1 MKLQA
6 IKVGIFMSIIGGSNE
21 RKLKLRV
28 IEASPRDIGRFRA
41 RLPKSKMDAL
51 GIVTGEVIAIQG
63 KKLAAAYAWPDRS
76 SYGEEDEDFIRL
88 DRYLR
93 ENAGVEINDYVYV
106 YKAKTSRARRVIIAP
121 LSPLSVIVPFDVS
134 REIKL
139 SLRNI
144 PIVEGNTIYLT
155 ILGKRA
161 PYVIV
166 STEPKGIVIIS
177 EDTIVEFR
185 PRAPGRGRGTG
196 VTYADIGGLH
206 DAIQKIREL
215 VELPLKHPELFQ
227 RLNLDPPKGILL
239 YGPPGTGKTLL
250 ARAVANETDAY
261 FLSISGPEVMSKYYG
276 ESEERLRRLFEEA
289 KKHAPAIIFI
299 DEIDAIA
306 PKRSEVTGDVEKRVV
321 SQLLA
326 LMDGLEPRE
335 NVIVIGATNRINALD
350 PALRRPGRFD
360 REIEIGVPNIQ
371 GRYEILKIHTRG
383 VPLDKDVDL
392 KKLAEMT
399 HGFVGADLAALV
411 REAAMNAL
419 RRFLKEYAIDINS
432 PDPIP
437 EEKLQHLKVSM
448 RDFMEAL
455 KEIRP
460 SALREIYAEIPN
472 VRWTDIGGLEDVKKQ
487 LQEVIEWP
495 LKYPEAFERMG
506 IEPPKGVLLYGPPG
520 CGKTLLA
527 KAVATESEANF
538 ISVKGPEL
546 LSKWVG
552 ESERAVRE
560 IFRKARQAAPAI
572 IFFDEIDAL
581 APRRG
586 LYTGDSGV
594 SERVISQLLT
604 EMDGLQSRG
613 DVVVIAATNRP
624 DLLDPALLRPGRFDR
639 LIYVPP
645 PDFKARLEILKVHTR
660 KMPLAPDVDLEKIA
674 KMTEGYTGADL
685 AAVAREAAMN
695 ALRRDISTK
704 YVTMDDFMEAL
715 KKIHASLTPELI
727 KYYEEVQE
735 YFKRRVIRRRD
746 ILETIEVT

>member
-1 MKLQA
+1 MLPFGDKETKKIRL
-6 IKVGIFMSIIGGSNE
+6 KV
-21 RKLKLRV
+21 L
-28 IEASPRDIGRFRA
+28 EASPRDIGRYRA
-41 RLPKSKMDAL
+41 RLPKSKMNEL
-51 GIVTGEVIAIQG
+51 EIVTGEIIAIQG
-63 KKLAAAYAWPDRS
+63 KKLTAAYAWPDRS
-76 SYGEEDEDFIRL
+76 GEDVENADFIRL
-88 DRYLR
+88 DKFIR
-93 ENAGVEINDYVYV
+93 ENAGVNIGDYVQV
-106 YKAKTSRARRVIIAP
+106 YKPKTSRARRIVVAP
-121 LSPLSVIVPFDVS
+121 LYSVPIALPLDIN

-144 PIVEGNTIYLT
+144 PVVEGNIVYLMAF
-155 ILGKRA
+155 GKRA

-166 STEPKGIVIIS
+166 STEPKGVVVIA
-177 EDTIVEFR
+177 EDTRVDFER
-185 PRAPGRGRGTG
+185 RATG
-196 VTYADIGGLH
+196 KTRQIGVSYSDIGGLKS
-206 DAIQKIREL
+206 AIQKIREL

-261 FLSISGPEVMSKYYG
+261 FISITGPEVMSKYYG

-335 NVIVIGATNRINALD
+335 NIVVIGATNRINALD

-360 REIEIGVPNIQ
+360 REIEIGVPNAQ
-371 GRYEILKIHTRG
+371 GRYEILKIHTKG

-399 HGFVGADLAALV
+399 HGFVGADIAALV

-419 RRFLKEYAIDINS
+419 RRFLKEYNVNIDSTEPVSEDLLN
-432 PDPIP
+432 
-437 EEKLQHLKVSM
+437 KLRVNM
-448 RDFMEAL
+448 RDFINAL

-460 SALREIYAEIPN
+460 SALREIFVEIPN
-472 VRWTDIGGLEDVKKQ
+472 VKWKDIGGLDSVKQ
-487 LQEVIEWP
+487 ELQEVVEWP
-495 LKYPEAFERMG
+495 LKYPEAFGRLG
-506 IEPPKGVLLYGPPG
+506 IDPPKGVLLYGPPG

-538 ISVKGPEL
+538 IAVKGPEL

-560 IFRKARQAAPAI
+560 VFRKARQSAPTI

-586 LYTGDSGV
+586 IYTGDSGV

-604 EMDGLQSRG
+604 EMDGLQARG

-639 LIYVPP
+639 MIYVPP
-645 PDFKARLEILKVHTR
+645 PDLRARLAILKIHTS
-660 KMPLAPDVDLEKIA
+660 KMPLGPDVDLMKIA
-674 KMTEGYTGADL
+674 RITEGYSGADL
-685 AAVAREAAMN
+685 AAVAREAAIN
-695 ALRRDISTK
+695 ALRRDINAK
-704 YVTMDDFMEAL
+704 YVMMTDFMKAIS
-715 KKIHASLTPELI
+715 KIHASLTRDLL
-727 KYYEEVQE
+727 KYYEEMKE
-735 YFKRRVIRRRD
+735 YFKRRVIRRKD
-746 ILETIEVT
+746 ILESVETT

>member
-1 MKLQA
+1 MLPYDDK
-6 IKVGIFMSIIGGSNE
+6 KVKKI
-21 RKLKLRV
+21 RLKVL
-28 IEASPRDIGRFRA
+28 EASPRDIGRYRA
-41 RLPKSKMDAL
+41 RLPKSKMDEL
-51 GIVTGEVIAIQG
+51 GIVTGEIIAIQG
-63 KKLAAAYAWPDRS
+63 KKLTAAYAWPDRS
-76 SYGEEDEDFIRL
+76 GGSGENENFIRL
-88 DRYLR
+88 DKFIR
-93 ENAGVEINDYVYV
+93 ENAGANINDFVYV
-106 YKAKTSRARRVIIAP
+106 FKPQTSRARKVVVSP
-121 LSPLSVIVPFDVS
+121 LSPLSISIPFDIS

-144 PIVEGNTIYLT
+144 PVVEGNIVYLT
-155 ILGKRA
+155 AFGRRA

-166 STEPKGIVIIS
+166 STEPKGVVVIV
-177 EDTIVEFR
+177 EDTIVDFQRR
-185 PRAPGRGRGTG
+185 PSGRERKLG

-239 YGPPGTGKTLL
+239 HGPPGTGKTLL

-261 FLSISGPEVMSKYYG
+261 FISITGPEVMSKYYG

-289 KKHAPAIIFI
+289 KKHSPAIIFI

-335 NVIVIGATNRINALD
+335 SIIVIGATNRINALD

-360 REIEIGVPNIQ
+360 REIEIGVPNTE
-371 GRYEILKIHTRG
+371 GRYEILQIHTRG
-383 VPLDKDVDL
+383 VPLEKDVDL
-392 KKLAEMT
+392 KKIAEMT

-411 REAAMNAL
+411 REAAMHAL
-419 RRFLKEYAIDINS
+419 RRFLREHNIDINS
-432 PDPIP
+432 SDPIS
-437 EEKLQHLKVSM
+437 EELLEHLKVSM
-448 RDFMEAL
+448 KDFMEAL

-460 SALREIYAEIPN
+460 SALREIFIEIPN
-472 VRWTDIGGLEDVKKQ
+472 IRWNDIGGLDSVKQQ
-487 LQEVIEWP
+487 LREIVEWP
-495 LKYPEAFERMG
+495 LKYPEIFTRMG

-538 ISVKGPEL
+538 IAVKGPEL

-560 IFRKARQAAPAI
+560 VFRKARQSAPTI

-586 LYTGDSGV
+586 IYVGDSGV

-604 EMDGLQSRG
+604 EMDGLHTRG
-613 DVVVIAATNRP
+613 DVIVIAATNRP

-639 LIYVPP
+639 LIYVPA
-645 PDFKARLEILKVHTR
+645 PDFKARLSILKIHVR
-660 KMPLAPDVDLEKIA
+660 NMPLAPDVNLEKIA
-674 KMTEGYTGADL
+674 RMAEGYSGADL
-685 AAVAREAAMN
+685 AALAREAAMN
-695 ALRRDISTK
+695 ALRRDINAK
-704 YVTMDDFMEAL
+704 FVKMDDFLRAFE
-715 KKIHASLTPELI
+715 KIHASLTPDLL
-727 KYYEEVQE
+727 KYYEEVKE
-735 YFKRRVIRRRD
+735 YFKRRIIKRKD
-746 ILETIEVT
+746 ILESLETT

>member
-1 MKLQA
+1 MRAFDSKEVKKIRL
-6 IKVGIFMSIIGGSNE
+6 KV
-21 RKLKLRV
+21 L
-28 IEASPRDIGRFRA
+28 EASPRDIGRYRA
-41 RLPKSKMDAL
+41 RLPKSKMNEL
-51 GIVTGEVIAIQG
+51 EIVTGEIIAIQG
-63 KKLAAAYAWPDRS
+63 KRLTAAYAWPDRS
-76 SYGEEDEDFIRL
+76 GEETEKSDFIRL
-88 DRYLR
+88 DKFIR
-93 ENAGVEINDYVYV
+93 ENAGVNIGDYVQV
-106 YKAKTSRARRVIIAP
+106 YKPRTSRARRIVVAP
-121 LSPLSVIVPFDVS
+121 LYSVPIALPLDIN

-144 PIVEGNTIYLT
+144 PVVEGNIVYLMAF
-155 ILGKRA
+155 GKRA

-166 STEPKGIVIIS
+166 STEPKGVVVIA
-177 EDTIVEFR
+177 EDTRVDFER
-185 PRAPGRGRGTG
+185 RVAGKSRKGE
-196 VTYADIGGLH
+196 VTYSDIGGLKG
-206 DAIQKIREL
+206 AIQKIREL

-261 FLSISGPEVMSKYYG
+261 FISITGPEVMSKYYG
-276 ESEERLRRLFEEA
+276 ESEERLRRLFDEA
-289 KKHAPAIIFI
+289 KKRAPAIIFI

-335 NVIVIGATNRINALD
+335 NIVIIGATNRINALD

-360 REIEIGVPNIQ
+360 REIEIGVPNAQ

-392 KKLAEMT
+392 RKLAEIT
-399 HGFVGADLAALV
+399 HGFVGADIAALI

-419 RRFLKEYAIDINS
+419 RRFLKEYNININS
-432 PDPIP
+432 TDPIP
-437 EEKLQHLKVSM
+437 EELLNKLKVNM
-448 RDFMEAL
+448 KDFLDAL

-460 SALREIYAEIPN
+460 SALREIFVEIPN
-472 VRWTDIGGLEDVKKQ
+472 IRWKDIGGLDNVKRE
-487 LQEVIEWP
+487 LQEVVEWP
-495 LKYPEAFERMG
+495 LKYPEAFARLG
-506 IEPPKGVLLYGPPG
+506 IDPPKGVLLYGPPG

-538 ISVKGPEL
+538 IAVKGPEL

-560 IFRKARQAAPAI
+560 VFRKARQSAPTI

-586 LYTGDSGV
+586 IYTGDSGV

-604 EMDGLQSRG
+604 EMDGLQARG

-639 LIYVPP
+639 MIYVPP
-645 PDFKARLEILKVHTR
+645 PDTRARLAILKIHTA
-660 KMPLAPDVDLEKIA
+660 KMPLGPDVDLA
-674 KMTEGYTGADL
+674 RVARMTEGYSGADL
-685 AAVAREAAMN
+685 AAIAREAAIN
-695 ALRRDISTK
+695 ALRRDINAK
-704 YVTMDDFMEAL
+704 YVTMQDFMNAMA
-715 KKIHASLTPELI
+715 KIHASLTQDLL
-727 KYYEEVQE
+727 KYYEEVKE

-746 ILETIEVT
+746 ILESMETT

>member
-1 MKLQA
+1 MLPFKDKDVKKIRL
-6 IKVGIFMSIIGGSNE
+6 KV
-21 RKLKLRV
+21 L
-28 IEASPRDIGRFRA
+28 EASPRDIGRYRA
-41 RLPKSKMDAL
+41 RLPKSKMDEL
-51 GIVTGEVIAIQG
+51 GIVTGEIIAIQG
-63 KKLAAAYAWPDRS
+63 KKLTAAYAWPDRS
-76 SYGEEDEDFIRL
+76 GRESEDSSFIRL
-88 DRYLR
+88 DKFVR
-93 ENAGVEINDYVYV
+93 ENAGVNIEDYVFV
-106 YKAKTSRARRVIIAP
+106 YKPKTSRARKVVVAP
-121 LSPLSVIVPFDVS
+121 LSPLSIPIPFDIS

-144 PIVEGNTIYLT
+144 PVVEGNIVYLT
-155 ILGKRA
+155 AFGKRA

-166 STEPKGIVIIS
+166 STEPKGIVVIA
-177 EDTIVEFR
+177 EDTIVDFER
-185 PRAPGRGRGTG
+185 RAAGKDRKFG
-196 VTYADIGGLH
+196 VTYEDIGGLEE
-206 DAIQKIREL
+206 AIQKIREL
-215 VELPLKHPELFQ
+215 IELPLKHPELFQ

-250 ARAVANETDAY
+250 AKAVANETDAY
-261 FLSISGPEVMSKYYG
+261 FISITGPEVMSKYYG
-276 ESEERLRRLFEEA
+276 ESEERLRRLYEEA
-289 KKHAPAIIFI
+289 KKHAPTIIFI

-335 NVIVIGATNRINALD
+335 NVVVIGATNRINALD

-360 REIEIGVPNIQ
+360 REIEIGVPNIK

-392 KKLAEMT
+392 KKIAEMT

-411 REAAMNAL
+411 REAAMHAL
-419 RRFLKEYAIDINS
+419 RRFLREYNITIEETEPISEDILNN
-432 PDPIP
+432 
-437 EEKLQHLKVSM
+437 LKVNI
-448 RDFMEAL
+448 RDFIEAL

-460 SALREIYAEIPN
+460 SALREIYVEIPN
-472 VRWTDIGGLEDVKKQ
+472 IKWNDIGGLNEVK
-487 LQEVIEWP
+487 QELREVVEWP
-495 LKYPEAFERMG
+495 LRYPEAFARMG
-506 IEPPKGVLLYGPPG
+506 IDAPKGVLLYGPPG

-538 ISVKGPEL
+538 IAVKGPEL

-560 IFRKARQAAPAI
+560 VFRKARQSSPTI

-586 LYTGDSGV
+586 IYVGDSGV

-645 PDFKARLEILKVHTR
+645 PDFKARYSILKIHT
-660 KMPLAPDVDLEKIA
+660 KNMPLAPNVDLQRIA
-674 KMTEGYTGADL
+674 RISEGYSGADL
-685 AAVAREAAMN
+685 AALAREAAMN
-695 ALRRDISTK
+695 ALRRDINAK
-704 YVTMDDFMEAL
+704 FVDIEDFKHAMT
-715 KKIHASLTPELI
+715 KIHASLTPDLL
-727 KYYEEVQE
+727 KYYEEVKE

-746 ILETIEVT
+746 LLETAETT

>member
-1 MKLQA
+1 MLPFGDKEGKKIRL
-6 IKVGIFMSIIGGSNE
+6 KV
-21 RKLKLRV
+21 L
-28 IEASPRDIGRFRA
+28 EASPRDIGRYRA
-41 RLPKSKMDAL
+41 RLPKSKMDEL
-51 GIVTGEVIAIQG
+51 GIVTGEIIAIQG
-63 KKLAAAYAWPDRS
+63 KKLTAAYAWPDRS
-76 SYGEEDEDFIRL
+76 GHEGESDDFIRL
-88 DRYLR
+88 DKFIR
-93 ENAGVEINDYVYV
+93 ENAGVNIDDYVYV
-106 YKAKTSRARRVIIAP
+106 YKPKTSRARRIVVAP
-121 LSPLSVIVPFDVS
+121 LYSLSLPLPFDVN

-144 PIVEGNTIYLT
+144 PVVEGNIVYLT
-155 ILGKRA
+155 AFGKRA

-166 STEPKGIVIIS
+166 ATEPKGIVVIA
-177 EDTIVEFR
+177 EDTIVDFEKR
-185 PRAPGRGRGTG
+185 ITGRDRRAG
-196 VTYADIGGLH
+196 VSYSDIGGLH

-261 FLSISGPEVMSKYYG
+261 FISITGPEVMSKYYG

-335 NVIVIGATNRINALD
+335 NIIVIGATNRINALD

-360 REIEIGVPNIQ
+360 REIEIGVPNTQ
-371 GRYEILKIHTRG
+371 GRYEILQIHTRG

-392 KKLAEMT
+392 KKIAEIT

-411 REAAMNAL
+411 REAAMHAL
-419 RRFLKEYAIDINS
+419 RRFLKEHNISIDS
-432 PDPIP
+432 SEPVS
-437 EEKLQHLKVSM
+437 EELLDKLKVNM
-448 RDFMEAL
+448 KDFLDAL

-460 SALREIYAEIPN
+460 SALREIYVEIPN
-472 VRWTDIGGLEDVKKQ
+472 VRWKDIGGLESVK
-487 LQEVIEWP
+487 QELREIVEWP
-495 LKYPEAFERMG
+495 LRYPEAFARLG
-506 IEPPKGVLLYGPPG
+506 IDAPRGVLLYGPPG

-538 ISVKGPEL
+538 IAVKGPEL

-560 IFRKARQAAPAI
+560 VFRKARQSAPTI

-586 LYTGDSGV
+586 IYVGDSGV

-645 PDFKARLEILKVHTR
+645 PDFKARLSILKIHTA
-660 KMPLAPDVDLEKIA
+660 KMPLAPDVDLERLA
-674 KMTEGYTGADL
+674 KMTEGYSGADL

-695 ALRRDISTK
+695 ALRRDINAK
-704 YVTMDDFMEAL
+704 YVTMNDFL
-715 KKIHASLTPELI
+715 KAISKIHASLTPDLI
-727 KYYEEVQE
+727 KYYEEVKE

-746 ILETIEVT
+746 ILESVETT

>member
-1 MKLQA
+1 MSA
-6 IKVGIFMSIIGGSNE
+6 ISNERE

-51 GIVTGEVIAIQG
+51 GIVTGEVIGIQG

-76 SYGEEDEDFIRL
+76 SYAEEDDDFIRL

-93 ENAGVEINDYVYV
+93 ENAGVEINEYVYV
-106 YKAKTSRARRVIIAP
+106 FKARTSRARRVVIAP
-121 LSPLSVIVPFDVS
+121 LSPLSVVVPFDIS

-144 PIVEGNTIYLT
+144 PVVEGNTIYLT

-161 PYVIV
+161 PYVVI
-166 STEPKGIVIIS
+166 STEPKGVVIIS

-185 PRAPGRGRGTG
+185 PRAPGRGRGAG

-215 VELPLKHPELFQ
+215 VELPLKHPELFR

-261 FLSISGPEVMSKYYG
+261 FISISGPEIMSKYYG

-360 REIEIGVPNIQ
+360 REIEIGVPNVQ

-383 VPLDKDVDL
+383 VPLDKDVNL

-399 HGFVGADLAALV
+399 HGFVGADIAALV
-411 REAAMNAL
+411 REAAMHAL
-419 RRFLKEYAIDINS
+419 RRFLREYNIDINS
-432 PDPIP
+432 QEPIP
-437 EEKLQHLKVSM
+437 EELLQNLKVSM
-448 RDFMEAL
+448 KDFMAAL

-472 VRWTDIGGLEDVKKQ
+472 VRWSDIGGLEDVKRQ

-560 IFRKARQAAPAI
+560 IFRKARQASPAI

-645 PDFKARLEILKVHTR
+645 PDLRARLEILRVHTR
-660 KMPLAPDVDLEKIA
+660 KMPLASDVDLERIA
-674 KMTEGYTGADL
+674 RMTEGYTGADL

-695 ALRRDISTK
+695 ALRRDINTK

-715 KKIHASLTPELI
+715 KKIHASLTPELL
-727 KYYEEVQE
+727 KYYQEVQE

>member
-1 MKLQA
+1 MFHFEDQRTK
-6 IKVGIFMSIIGGSNE
+6 
-21 RKLKLRV
+21 KLRLRV
-28 IEASPRDIGRFRA
+28 LEASPRDIGRYRA
-41 RLPKSKMDAL
+41 RLPKSKMDEL

-63 KKLAAAYAWPDRS
+63 KKITAAYAWPDRS
-76 SYGEEDEDFIRL
+76 GKAEEDENFIRL
-88 DRYLR
+88 DKFTR
-93 ENAGVEINDYVYV
+93 ENAGVNVNDYVYV
-106 YKAKTSRARRVIIAP
+106 FKPKTSRARRVIIAP
-121 LSPLSVIVPFDVS
+121 LFHFSVPALFDIS

-144 PIVEGNTIYLT
+144 PVVEGNIVYLT
-155 ILGKRA
+155 ALGKRA

-166 STEPKGIVIIS
+166 STEPKGVVIIA
-177 EDTIVEFR
+177 EDTIVDFER
-185 PRAPGRGRGTG
+185 RVAGKERRVG
-196 VTYADIGGLH
+196 VTYADIGGLR

-215 VELPLKHPELFQ
+215 VELPLKHPELFR

-261 FLSISGPEVMSKYYG
+261 FISITGPEIMSKYYG

-335 NVIVIGATNRINALD
+335 SIIVIGATNRINALD

-371 GRYEILKIHTRG
+371 GRYEILQIHARG

-411 REAAMNAL
+411 REAAMHAL
-419 RRFLKEYAIDINS
+419 RRFLKEYNVNIDS
-432 PDPIP
+432 PEPVP
-437 EEKLQHLKVSM
+437 EEMLQNLKVSM
-448 RDFMEAL
+448 KDFMEAL

-460 SALREIYAEIPN
+460 SALREIYVEIPN
-472 VRWTDIGGLEDVKKQ
+472 VRWSDIGGLEEVKQQ
-487 LQEVIEWP
+487 LREVVEWP
-495 LKYPEAFERMG
+495 LKYPEVFSRMG
-506 IEPPKGVLLYGPPG
+506 IDPPKGVLLYGPPG

-538 ISVKGPEL
+538 IAVKGPEL

-560 IFRKARQAAPAI
+560 VFRKARQSAPTI

-586 LYTGDSGV
+586 IYVGDSGV

-639 LIYVPP
+639 LIYVPA
-645 PDFKARLEILKVHTR
+645 PDYKARLSILKIHTK
-660 KMPLAPDVDLEKIA
+660 KMPLAPDVDLAKIA
-674 KMTEGYTGADL
+674 KLTEGYSGADL
-685 AAVAREAAMN
+685 AALVREAAMN
-695 ALRRDISTK
+695 ALRRDINTK
-704 YVTMDDFMEAL
+704 YVTTADFQRAMER
-715 KKIHASLTPELI
+715 IHASLTPELL
-727 KYYEEVQE
+727 KYYEEVKE
-735 YFKRRVIRRRD
+735 YFKRRVIRRKD
-746 ILETIEVT
+746 LFESIETT

>member
-1 MKLQA
+1 MLPYDDK
-6 IKVGIFMSIIGGSNE
+6 KVKKI
-21 RKLKLRV
+21 RLKVL
-28 IEASPRDIGRFRA
+28 EASPRDIGRYRA
-41 RLPKSKMDAL
+41 RLPKSKMDEL
-51 GIVTGEVIAIQG
+51 GIVTGEIIAIQG
-63 KKLAAAYAWPDRS
+63 KKLTAAYAWPDRS
-76 SYGEEDEDFIRL
+76 GGSGENENFIRL
-88 DRYLR
+88 DKFIR
-93 ENAGVEINDYVYV
+93 ENAGANINDFVYV
-106 YKAKTSRARRVIIAP
+106 FKPQTSRARKVVVSP
-121 LSPLSVIVPFDVS
+121 LSPLSISIPFDIS

-144 PIVEGNTIYLT
+144 PVVEGNIVYLT
-155 ILGKRA
+155 AFGRRA

-166 STEPKGIVIIS
+166 STEPKGVVVIV
-177 EDTIVEFR
+177 EDTIVDFQRR
-185 PRAPGRGRGTG
+185 PSGRERKLG

-239 YGPPGTGKTLL
+239 HGPPGTGKTLL

-261 FLSISGPEVMSKYYG
+261 FISITGPEVMSKYYG

-289 KKHAPAIIFI
+289 KKHSPAIIFI

-335 NVIVIGATNRINALD
+335 SIIVIGATNRINALD

-360 REIEIGVPNIQ
+360 REIEIGVPNTE
-371 GRYEILKIHTRG
+371 GRYEILQIHTRG
-383 VPLDKDVDL
+383 VPSEKDVDL
-392 KKLAEMT
+392 KKIAEMT

-411 REAAMNAL
+411 REAAMHAL
-419 RRFLKEYAIDINS
+419 RRFLREHNIDINS
-432 PDPIP
+432 SDPIS
-437 EEKLQHLKVSM
+437 EELLEHLKVSM
-448 RDFMEAL
+448 KDFMEAL

-460 SALREIYAEIPN
+460 SALREIFIEIPN
-472 VRWTDIGGLEDVKKQ
+472 IRWNDIGGLDSVKQQ
-487 LQEVIEWP
+487 LREIVEWP
-495 LKYPEAFERMG
+495 LKYPEIFTRMG

-538 ISVKGPEL
+538 IAVKGPEL

-560 IFRKARQAAPAI
+560 VFRKARQSAPTI

-586 LYTGDSGV
+586 IYVGDSGV

-604 EMDGLQSRG
+604 EMDGLHTRG
-613 DVVVIAATNRP
+613 DVIVIAATNRP

-639 LIYVPP
+639 LIYVPA
-645 PDFKARLEILKVHTR
+645 PDFKARLSILKIHVR
-660 KMPLAPDVDLEKIA
+660 NMPLAPDVNLEKIA
-674 KMTEGYTGADL
+674 RMAEGYSGADL
-685 AAVAREAAMN
+685 AALAREAAMN
-695 ALRRDISTK
+695 ALRRDINAK
-704 YVTMDDFMEAL
+704 FVKMDDFLRAFE
-715 KKIHASLTPELI
+715 KIHASLTPDLL
-727 KYYEEVQE
+727 KYYEEVKE
-735 YFKRRVIRRRD
+735 YFKRRIIKRKD
-746 ILETIEVT
+746 ILESLETT

>member
-1 MKLQA
+1 VL
-6 IKVGIFMSIIGGSNE
+6 
-21 RKLKLRV
+21 
-28 IEASPRDIGRFRA
+28 EASPRDIGRYRA
-41 RLPKSKMDAL
+41 RLPKSKMDEL

-63 KKLAAAYAWPDRS
+63 KKITAAYAWPDRS
-76 SYGEEDEDFIRL
+76 GKAEEDENFIRL
-88 DRYLR
+88 DKFTR
-93 ENAGVEINDYVYV
+93 ENAGVNVNDYVYV
-106 YKAKTSRARRVIIAP
+106 FKPKTSRARRVIIAP
-121 LSPLSVIVPFDVS
+121 LFHFSVPALFDIS

-144 PIVEGNTIYLT
+144 PVVEGNIVYLT
-155 ILGKRA
+155 ALGKRA

-166 STEPKGIVIIS
+166 STEPKGVVIIA
-177 EDTIVEFR
+177 EDTIVDFER
-185 PRAPGRGRGTG
+185 RVAGKERRVG
-196 VTYADIGGLH
+196 VTYADIGGLR

-215 VELPLKHPELFQ
+215 VELPLKHPELFR

-261 FLSISGPEVMSKYYG
+261 FISITGPEIMSKYYG

-335 NVIVIGATNRINALD
+335 SIIVIGATNRINALD

-371 GRYEILKIHTRG
+371 GRYEILQIHARG

-411 REAAMNAL
+411 REAAMHAL
-419 RRFLKEYAIDINS
+419 RRFLKEYNVNIDS
-432 PDPIP
+432 PEPVP
-437 EEKLQHLKVSM
+437 EEMLQNLKVSM
-448 RDFMEAL
+448 KDFMEAL

-460 SALREIYAEIPN
+460 SALREIYVEIPN
-472 VRWTDIGGLEDVKKQ
+472 VRWSDIGGLEEVKQQ
-487 LQEVIEWP
+487 LREVVEWP
-495 LKYPEAFERMG
+495 LKYPEVFSRMG
-506 IEPPKGVLLYGPPG
+506 IDPPKGVLLYGPPG

-538 ISVKGPEL
+538 IAVKGPEL

-560 IFRKARQAAPAI
+560 VFRKARQSAPTI

-586 LYTGDSGV
+586 IYVGDSGV

-639 LIYVPP
+639 LIYVPA
-645 PDFKARLEILKVHTR
+645 PDYKARLSILKIHTK
-660 KMPLAPDVDLEKIA
+660 KMPLAPDVDLAKIA
-674 KMTEGYTGADL
+674 KLTEGYSGADL
-685 AAVAREAAMN
+685 AALVREAAMN
-695 ALRRDISTK
+695 ALRRDINTK
-704 YVTMDDFMEAL
+704 YVTTADFQRAMER
-715 KKIHASLTPELI
+715 IHASLTPELL
-727 KYYEEVQE
+727 KYYEEVKE
-735 YFKRRVIRRRD
+735 YFKRRVIRRKD
-746 ILETIEVT
+746 LFESIETT

>member
-1 MKLQA
+1 MLPFGDKEGKKIRL
-6 IKVGIFMSIIGGSNE
+6 KV
-21 RKLKLRV
+21 L
-28 IEASPRDIGRFRA
+28 EASPRDIGRYRA
-41 RLPKSKMDAL
+41 RLPKSKMDEL
-51 GIVTGEVIAIQG
+51 GIVTGEIIAIHG
-63 KKLAAAYAWPDRS
+63 KKLTAAYAWPDRS
-76 SYGEEDEDFIRL
+76 GHEGESDDFIRL
-88 DRYLR
+88 DKFIR
-93 ENAGVEINDYVYV
+93 ENAGVNIDDYVYV
-106 YKAKTSRARRVIIAP
+106 YKPKTSRARRIVVAP
-121 LSPLSVIVPFDVS
+121 LYSLSLPLPFDVN

-144 PIVEGNTIYLT
+144 PVVEGNIVYLT
-155 ILGKRA
+155 AFGKRA

-166 STEPKGIVIIS
+166 ATEPKGIVVIA
-177 EDTIVEFR
+177 EDTIVDFEKR
-185 PRAPGRGRGTG
+185 RTGRDRRAG
-196 VTYADIGGLH
+196 VSYSDIGGLH

-261 FLSISGPEVMSKYYG
+261 FISITGPEVMSKYYG

-335 NVIVIGATNRINALD
+335 NIIVIGATNRINALD

-360 REIEIGVPNIQ
+360 REIEIGVPNTQ
-371 GRYEILKIHTRG
+371 GRYEILQIHTRG

-392 KKLAEMT
+392 KKIAEIT

-411 REAAMNAL
+411 REAAMHAL
-419 RRFLKEYAIDINS
+419 RRFLKEHNISIDS
-432 PDPIP
+432 SEPVS
-437 EEKLQHLKVSM
+437 EELLDKLKVNM
-448 RDFMEAL
+448 KDFLDAL

-460 SALREIYAEIPN
+460 SALREIYVEIPN
-472 VRWTDIGGLEDVKKQ
+472 VRWKDIGGLESVK
-487 LQEVIEWP
+487 QELREIVEWP
-495 LKYPEAFERMG
+495 LRYPEAFARLG
-506 IEPPKGVLLYGPPG
+506 IDAPRGVLLYGPPG

-538 ISVKGPEL
+538 IAVKGPEL

-560 IFRKARQAAPAI
+560 VFRKARQSAPTI

-586 LYTGDSGV
+586 IYVGDSGV

-645 PDFKARLEILKVHTR
+645 PDFKARLSILKIHTA
-660 KMPLAPDVDLEKIA
+660 KMPLAPDVDLERLA
-674 KMTEGYTGADL
+674 KMTEGYSGADL

-695 ALRRDISTK
+695 ALRRDINAK
-704 YVTMDDFMEAL
+704 YVRMNDFL
-715 KKIHASLTPELI
+715 KAISKIHASLTPDLI
-727 KYYEEVQE
+727 KYYEEVKE
-735 YFKRRVIRRRD
+735 YFKRRVIRRKD
-746 ILETIEVT
+746 ILESVETT

>member
-1 MKLQA
+1 
-6 IKVGIFMSIIGGSNE
+6 MSIIGGSNE